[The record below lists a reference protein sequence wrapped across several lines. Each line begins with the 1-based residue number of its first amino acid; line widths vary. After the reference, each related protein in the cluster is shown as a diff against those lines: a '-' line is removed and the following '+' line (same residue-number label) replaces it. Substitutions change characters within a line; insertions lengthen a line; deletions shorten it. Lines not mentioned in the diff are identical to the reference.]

1 MHCSMKIDHVAVYVA
16 DLEGARAFFMKYFD
30 AKSNEMYHNPRT
42 RLKTYF
48 LSFGGSARLE
58 IMSRPGLAAA
68 HVGAPCIGYAHMSLN
83 VGGKEAVDALTER
96 LRADGFKVV
105 DGPRTTGDGCYESS
119 VAGAEGI
126 LLEITE

>member
-1 MHCSMKIDHVAVYVA
+1 MKIDHVAVYVA

-42 RLKTYF
+42 GLKTYF

-58 IMSRPGLAAA
+58 IMSRPGFGAA
-68 HVGAPCIGYAHMSLN
+68 HVGAPCIGYAHMSLS

-105 DGPRTTGDGCYESS
+105 DGPRTMGDGCYESC

>member
-1 MHCSMKIDHVAVYVA
+1 MKIDHVAVYVA

-42 RLKTYF
+42 GLKTYF

-68 HVGAPCIGYAHMSLN
+68 HVGAPCAGYAHMSLS

-105 DGPRTTGDGCYESS
+105 DGPRTTGDGYYESC

>member
-1 MHCSMKIDHVAVYVA
+1 MKIDHVAVYVA

-42 RLKTYF
+42 GLKTYF

-58 IMSRPGLAAA
+58 IMSRPGLGAA
-68 HVGAPCIGYAHMSLN
+68 HVGAPGIGYAHMSLS

-119 VAGAEGI
+119 VTGAEGI

>member
-1 MHCSMKIDHVAVYVA
+1 MKMDHVGVYFA
-16 DLEGARAFFMKYFD
+16 DLEGAGAFVMKYFV
-30 AKSNEMYHNPRT
+30 ARSNEMYHNPRT
-42 RLKTYF
+42 GLKTYF

-68 HVGAPCIGYAHMSLN
+68 HVGAPGIGYAHMSLS

-105 DGPRTTGDGCYESS
+105 DGPRTTGAGCYESS
-119 VAGAEGI
+119 VVGAEGI
-126 LLEITE
+126 LLEITA

>member
-1 MHCSMKIDHVAVYVA
+1 MHSSMKIDHVAVYVA

-42 RLKTYF
+42 GLKTYF

-58 IMSRPGLAAA
+58 IMSRPGFGAA
-68 HVGAPCIGYAHMSLN
+68 HVGAPGIGYAHMSLS